1 MKHLIFIL
9 LFCLGLWGNS
19 IASNVKIVEQPYF
32 DPYLDVRNG
41 IASIQMKITWDN
53 SWRDDYNWDA
63 VYIFLKCKRQTDA
76 EWTHL
81 YLMDKN
87 HSVSSGYTYWMANSP
102 ENTVNKSTGIFVY
115 RDKKGAGKSEVE
127 LTLPW
132 LFSTNGYTAQEL
144 RNEDIIYEAS
154 VVEMVYVPKGPF
166 VAGDYYS
173 TKCFQRNYRQIL
185 PEWDLISPSTR
196 VRGTDYNLEHP
207 EDYNPTIDYSL
218 KNICDRI
225 NDTRN
230 PNSNYWS
237 SLAHAWHSSA
247 TGAETIEFDFGS
259 AKTVRYVAVEGVA
272 ANYANYKPT
281 VWSIYGRK
289 GTTGGWTRLGS
300 FTGDDWIT
308 GSVSSYPTTKAV
320 KLSKTG
326 SYRYYQLRMETAST
340 WKAIRNVSM
349 TDKDL
354 ETLTED
360 AYVIDG
366 RGNTLVFNETMGL
379 TTKGE
384 AQSGTL
390 PEYAPVGYEGF
401 YAMKYEISQAQYI
414 GFLNKLILEQQKLRT
429 IGDELETLEIG
440 DYVYGSG
447 DKKSPKCRNGI
458 VVGAKEDTRYIFASN
473 LNKADE
479 YNKGSDGQNIACNY
493 LSPADMMAYASWCGL
508 RPLSELEYEKMCRQ
522 GWQTGTGKITFPKQ
536 GEYAWGS
543 TTVKI
548 PTGSSFTNGG
558 MENEKLSNATLNTGG
573 VVSGPVRVGAFA
585 GSATAAAPQETSGG
599 GFYGGMELSG
609 NLAEI
614 YYISTPAKSVL
625 RDGLISHGNGLLNA
639 DGNMATRLNTYWGAV
654 TTATLPSSFVVR
666 GGSFA
671 SSEKQARVSDRLNIN
686 YFSNLNTKDST
697 VTFRLGH
704 SMTYY
709 QSTTY
714 NPSIGDCYYPYSYL
728 EAANGL
734 STFGKASVND
744 TVCTGNGYTIKGSAL
759 SFSQTYTGEPAT
771 SGAIYYVWYSKTEDP
786 GTWRIIP
793 GKNGKDLVL
802 TANELQNNSSNA
814 KITAFKRRTY
824 TPDQYSETGYV
835 NLYIVNADSYTRDE
849 KEILKANNQV
859 SGLLVE
865 TRSDATFSWYS
876 LIGGKKKELAATY
889 TGVGNGRTTSSYLA
903 VHRDSFPS
911 AVSGTLNC
919 EVAVWGRCPSKQ
931 SFTFNV
937 EARPTT
943 GVDPTSVTLGNCGQF
958 IKDPRDG
965 EIYGTVQ
972 IGSQCWMSEN
982 LRYIK
987 GGAIEPTSYHY
998 STLDPTGK
1006 IYGVLYCWG
1015 RYNTD
1020 TRICPDGW
1028 TIPSNNDFVILR
1040 DYMNFDNQAGSRLKA
1055 GNFWTIGN
1063 NDRTHYI
1070 DYIYAKPWK
1079 DGDSPT
1085 NVTSSDPIFN
1095 SSGFGWMGGGYVQ
1108 YSNNGKYSEGTEGY
1122 FITRNG
1128 NYIGLSYGGTTLG
1141 SPAYAAS
1148 SYFMSARCIL
1158 TSTSQN

>member
-19 IASNVKIVEQPYF
+19 VASNVKIVEQPYF
-32 DPYLDVRNG
+32 DPYEDVRNG
-41 IASIQMKITWDN
+41 IAYIQMKVTWDN

-87 HSVSSGYTYWMANSP
+87 HSVSSGYTYWMANNP
-102 ENTVNKSTGIFVY
+102 ENAVNKSTGIFVY
-115 RDKKGAGKSEVE
+115 RDKKGAGKSEVV
-127 LTLPW
+127 LRLPW

-166 VAGDYYS
+166 IAGDYYS

-185 PEWDLISPSTR
+185 PEWDLISPSTK
-196 VRGTDYNLEHP
+196 VRGSDYNLEHP

-230 PNSNYWS
+230 PNGNRLI
-237 SLAHAWHSSA
+237 SLAHAWHSSM
-247 TGAETIEFDFGS
+247 TGAENILFDLGS

-272 ANYANYKPT
+272 AAEFANYKPSR
-281 VWSIYGRK
+281 WSIYGK
-289 GTTGGWTRLGS
+289 KTIQDPGTSLGS
-300 FTGDDWIT
+300 FTGDDWII

-354 ETLTED
+354 EALTED

-390 PEYAPVGYEGF
+390 PEDAPVGYEGF

-414 GFLNKLILEQQKLRT
+414 GFLNKLILAQQKLRT

-458 VVGAKEDTRYIFASN
+458 VVGAKEDTRYVFASN

-522 GWQTGTGKITFPKQ
+522 GWQTGTGKITSPKQ

-543 TTVKI
+543 TTVQI
-548 PTGSSFTNGG
+548 PTSSSFTNGG
-558 MENEKLSNATLNTGG
+558 MENEKLSNATVNTGG
-573 VVSGPVRVGAFA
+573 EVSGPVRVGAFA
-585 GSATAAAPQETSGG
+585 SSATAAAPQETSGG

-625 RDGLISHGNGLLNA
+625 RDGLNSHGNGLLNA

-709 QSTTY
+709 QSPTY
-714 NPSIGDCYYPYSYL
+714 NPAIGDCYYPYSYL

-734 STFGKASVND
+734 STFGKGSVND

-771 SGAIYYVWYSKTEDP
+771 SGAIFYVWYSKTEDP

-802 TANELQNNSSNA
+802 TANELQNNSSDA
-814 KITAFKRRTY
+814 KKTAFKRRTY

-835 NLYIVNADSYTRDE
+835 NLYIVNAASYTRDE
-849 KEILKANNQV
+849 KEILKANNHV

-876 LIGGKKKELAATY
+876 LIGGKKKELAATF

-919 EVAVWGRCPSKQ
+919 EVSVWGRCPSKQ
-931 SFTFNV
+931 SFTFTV

-943 GVDPTSVTLGNCGQF
+943 GVDPSSVTLGNCGQF
-958 IKDPRDG
+958 VKDPRDG

-972 IGSQCWMSEN
+972 IKSQCWMSEN
-982 LRYIK
+982 LRYLK
-987 GGAIEPTSYHY
+987 GGVVEPVNYRY

-1006 IYGVLYCWG
+1006 IYGVLYNWG
-1015 RYNTD
+1015 SSNTD
-1020 TRICPDGW
+1020 VRICPDGW
-1028 TIPSNNDFVILR
+1028 TVPSNTDFNNLKDAV
-1040 DYMNFDNQAGSRLKA
+1040 MVDNLGGSSLKA
-1055 GNFWTIGN
+1055 GNFWAVGN
-1063 NDRTHYI
+1063 VNKDQYA
-1070 DYIYAKPWK
+1070 DYIRAKPWK
-1079 DGDSPT
+1079 DGDNPT
-1085 NVTSSDPIFN
+1085 GVNSSDPVFN
-1095 SSGFGWMGGGYVQ
+1095 SSGFGWMGGGH
-1108 YSNNGKYSEGTEGY
+1108 NGTQELRTSGF
-1122 FITRNG
+1122 FITRNDYYCG
-1128 NYIGLSYGGTTLG
+1128 VSYNSYYQPGGP
-1141 SPAYAAS
+1141 SHAAS
-1148 SYFMSARCIL
+1148 SFYMPVRCIL
-1158 TSTSQN
+1158 SSTSQN